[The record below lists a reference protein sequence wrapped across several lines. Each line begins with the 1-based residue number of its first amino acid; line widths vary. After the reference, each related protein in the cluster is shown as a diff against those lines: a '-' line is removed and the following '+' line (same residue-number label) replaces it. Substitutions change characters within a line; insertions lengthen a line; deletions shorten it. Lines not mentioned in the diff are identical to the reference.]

1 MLYFFRRW
9 FAAGGVVA
17 VDAVDAVNVV
27 GDVGAVVSVAGFFDV
42 GVVTGVGAIS
52 LVLMVMADGTRG
64 LRLSGWV
71 GLWQENWRSS

>member
-1 MLYFFRRW
+1 MQYFFRRC

-17 VDAVDAVNVV
+17 VNAVDVV
-27 GDVGAVVSVAGFFDV
+27 GDVGDVDAVVSVAGFFDV

-52 LVLMVMADGTRG
+52 LVLMVMADGARG

-71 GLWQENWRSS
+71 GLWQEN